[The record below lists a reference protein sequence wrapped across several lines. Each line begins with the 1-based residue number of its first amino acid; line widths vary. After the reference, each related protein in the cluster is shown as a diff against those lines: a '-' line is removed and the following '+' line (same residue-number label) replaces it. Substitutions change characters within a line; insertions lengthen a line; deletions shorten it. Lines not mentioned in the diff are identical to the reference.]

1 MVLTSGADIEYCL
14 MVLTSGAGTEFCL
27 MVLTS
32 GADIEY
38 CLNSPMKV
46 TKNMSC
52 ARHMI
57 HSEAALTTCNTY
69 P

>member
-1 MVLTSGADIEYCL
+1 MVLTSGADIEY
-14 MVLTSGAGTEFCL
+14 CL